1 MDAGH
6 SFTTTATLNVSLAV
20 WPKKSIAADGSP
32 VTVDA
37 ILDATAKQYGTL
49 ADQYC
54 GYRSRASGRDVAAML
69 CRRWTT
75 ATLRELSGRFG
86 LSHPDSAS
94 DLIKRGKRLAESNRD
109 VAGKVASIERALRLN
124 PESRV

>member
-1 MDAGH
+1 MD
-6 SFTTTATLNVSLAV
+6 
-20 WPKKSIAADGSP
+20 P

-37 ILDATAKQYGTL
+37 ILDATALQYGTS
-49 ADQYC
+49 AETYC
-54 GYRSRASGRDVAAML
+54 GYRSRAGGRDVAALL

-94 DLIKRGKRLAESNRD
+94 DLMKRGRRLAESNRD
-109 VAGKVASIERALRLN
+109 VARKVASIEKDLGLN
-124 PESRV
+124 PESRD